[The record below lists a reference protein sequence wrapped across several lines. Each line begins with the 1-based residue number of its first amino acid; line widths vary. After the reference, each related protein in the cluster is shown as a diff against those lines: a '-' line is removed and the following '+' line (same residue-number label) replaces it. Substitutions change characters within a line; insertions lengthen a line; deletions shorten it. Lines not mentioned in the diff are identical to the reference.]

1 MNEGQIVIAVFFG
14 IINIV
19 ILILNIYHYR
29 QTMKQMKKKS
39 ILVNDDNYKL
49 YVTHYSPNIDLYNF
63 YVKKFNFNNVFFNTI
78 LLGTILVCIILSKF
92 INVLWCPD
100 VYLIQTLIS
109 MIHLIPS
116 LFLKEKQ

>member
-14 IINIV
+14 MINIV

-29 QTMKQMKKKS
+29 QMRKQIKKETL
-39 ILVNDDNYKL
+39 LVNNDNYKL
-49 YVTHYSPNIDLYNF
+49 YVTQYSPNIDLYNF

-78 LLGTILVCIILSKF
+78 LLSTILVCICMSKF
-92 INVLWCPD
+92 INVLWCPN
-100 VYLIQTLIS
+100 VFLIQTLIS

>member
-14 IINIV
+14 IINCI

-29 QTMKQMKKKS
+29 QMRKQNKKES
-39 ILVNDDNYKL
+39 ILVNDDSYKL

-78 LLGTILVCIILSKF
+78 LLSTIIVCICMSKF
-92 INVLWCPD
+92 ISVLWCPF
-100 VYLIQTLIS
+100 VFLIQVLFS
-109 MIHLIPS
+109 LIHLIPS
-116 LFLKEKQ
+116 LFIKEKQ